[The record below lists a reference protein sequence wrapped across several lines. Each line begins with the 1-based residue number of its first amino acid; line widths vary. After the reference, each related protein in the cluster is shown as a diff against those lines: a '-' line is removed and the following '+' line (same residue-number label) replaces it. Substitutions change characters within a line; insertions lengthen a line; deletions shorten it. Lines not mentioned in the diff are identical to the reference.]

1 MSVSGCWGA
10 EPTTTSF
17 QRRITSNERVGGL
30 KRCQLIV
37 SCVFPLQMLPLFM
50 QGNRFVNLQVKRF
63 SEAFFTNE
71 FSKSEIVACYEAR

>member
-1 MSVSGCWGA
+1 
-10 EPTTTSF
+10 
-17 QRRITSNERVGGL
+17 
-30 KRCQLIV
+30 
-37 SCVFPLQMLPLFM
+37 MLPLFM